1 MLTNEMLT
9 IYNSVNVYKQKEIG
23 VTIQFGFY
31 IGFHNI
37 FKDFYS

>member
-23 VTIQFGFY
+23 VTIQFEFY

-37 FKDFYS
+37 FKDF